1 MNWLEPLVFKN
12 GKSLP
17 SRIVPGPME
26 GVTEGSFVALF
37 TAMKLVDCWYTPFI
51 RISSG
56 VPRPSRLKARLEPFL
71 ASGLPLIVQLLG
83 TNIELLA
90 QAAARLHSLGVVCV
104 DLNCA
109 CPSPQVLSSGGGGRR
124 LLEPQ
129 WMKDALLAM
138 KSASKGNP
146 VSVKIRCGYD
156 SPDEMDGIA
165 AALREAEPDLVT
177 CHFRTVREMYAPVED
192 GYERLAR
199 MHSLTGDIPFFGSGD
214 VFTVKDALEMYRI
227 AAVDGLAPARGLMKN
242 PLLLQEIK
250 GACKGECVTEQMS
263 SDAKLQFL
271 RQIGRLSGQPRR
283 HQVFLLKIART
294 MFGADTPEF
303 KVLLEEIK

>member
-1 MNWLEPLVFKN
+1 
-12 GKSLP
+12 
-17 SRIVPGPME
+17 
-26 GVTEGSFVALF
+26 
-37 TAMKLVDCWYTPFI
+37 
-51 RISSG
+51 
-56 VPRPSRLKARLEPFL
+56 
-71 ASGLPLIVQLLG
+71 
-83 TNIELLA
+83 
-90 QAAARLHSLGVVCV
+90 
-104 DLNCA
+104 
-109 CPSPQVLSSGGGGRR
+109 
-124 LLEPQ
+124 
-129 WMKDALLAM
+129 
-138 KSASKGNP
+138 
-146 VSVKIRCGYD
+146 
-156 SPDEMDGIA
+156 MDGIA

>member
-90 QAAARLHSLGVVCV
+90 QAAARLHSLGVV
-104 DLNCA
+104 
-109 CPSPQVLSSGGGGRR
+109 
-124 LLEPQ
+124 
-129 WMKDALLAM
+129 
-138 KSASKGNP
+138 
-146 VSVKIRCGYD
+146 
-156 SPDEMDGIA
+156 
-165 AALREAEPDLVT
+165 
-177 CHFRTVREMYAPVED
+177 
-192 GYERLAR
+192 
-199 MHSLTGDIPFFGSGD
+199 
-214 VFTVKDALEMYRI
+214 
-227 AAVDGLAPARGLMKN
+227 
-242 PLLLQEIK
+242 
-250 GACKGECVTEQMS
+250 
-263 SDAKLQFL
+263 
-271 RQIGRLSGQPRR
+271 
-283 HQVFLLKIART
+283 
-294 MFGADTPEF
+294 
-303 KVLLEEIK
+303 